1 MSKQALFVKLV
12 PEYQRL
18 RNERV
23 YTEASVKEILRA
35 FARDLGCTWPEAKL
49 NAFIESVF
57 DFDEGINKD

>member
-1 MSKQALFVKLV
+1 MSKKTLFVKLV

-23 YTEASVKEILRA
+23 YSEGTVKDILRA
-35 FARDLGCTWPEAKL
+35 FARDLGCTWPESRL

-57 DFDEGINKD
+57 DFDEGEN